1 MDFQYRNDRSTSF
14 GRLDATRATT
24 LDAGLR
30 TYMLRIYNTMAG
42 GLALTGVTSWLVANT
57 PVLFNLFYS
66 VSPDGHIGL
75 SLLGMIAV
83 FSPLALV
90 FFMGMKLAQ
99 MKATTARN
107 VFFAYSVLMGISLS
121 TVFLAYTAESITRT
135 FFITAGTFAG
145 VSLWAYTTRRDLTGV
160 GHFVMMGLFGLVIA
174 SLVSLFF
181 HSSAL
186 QFAISVVG
194 VIVFTG
200 LTAWDTQRFKEMYA
214 PGAGAEA
221 NARLAVL
228 GALNLYMDFINLFLY
243 LLRFMG
249 RRD

>member
-1 MDFQYRNDRSTSF
+1 MDFQYRNDRSASF
-14 GRLDATRATT
+14 GRVEAARSTT

-30 TYMLRIYNTMAG
+30 AYMIRIYNIMAG
-42 GLALTGVTSWLVANT
+42 GLVLTGATAWLVANM
-57 PVLFNLFYS
+57 PALFNLFYT
-66 VSPDGHIGL
+66 VAPDGRTGL

-83 FSPLALV
+83 FAPLGLV
-90 FFMGMKLAQ
+90 FFLGMGLER
-99 MKATTARN
+99 MKAATARN

-121 TVFLAYTAESITRT
+121 TVFLTYTSESVART

-145 VSLWAYTTRRDLTGV
+145 VSLWAYTTRRDLTGL
-160 GHFVMMGLFGLVIA
+160 GHFMMMGLIGLVIA
-174 SLVSLFF
+174 SLVSFFF

-186 QFAISVVG
+186 QFAISVIG
-194 VIVFTG
+194 VVVFTG

-214 PGAGAEA
+214 AQAGAEA
-221 NARLAVL
+221 NAKLAVM

-249 RRD
+249 RRE